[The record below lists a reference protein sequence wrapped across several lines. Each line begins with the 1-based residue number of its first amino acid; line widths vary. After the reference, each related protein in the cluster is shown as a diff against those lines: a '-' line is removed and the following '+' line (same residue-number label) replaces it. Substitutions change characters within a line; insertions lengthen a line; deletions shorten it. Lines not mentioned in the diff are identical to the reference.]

1 MMTSTRHAMTAS
13 VARADDNSALRQ
25 AGSTNRI
32 AFSSIG
38 NAMPP
43 PALPGKFRLR
53 ISFLQQIGECERSV
67 QRNDGSVSRAAL
79 RRLV

>member
-43 PALPGKFRLR
+43 PALPGKFRVR
-53 ISFLQQIGECERSV
+53 IGFLQQIGEHNRRA
-67 QRNDGSVSRAAL
+67 QRDGSSISRAAL